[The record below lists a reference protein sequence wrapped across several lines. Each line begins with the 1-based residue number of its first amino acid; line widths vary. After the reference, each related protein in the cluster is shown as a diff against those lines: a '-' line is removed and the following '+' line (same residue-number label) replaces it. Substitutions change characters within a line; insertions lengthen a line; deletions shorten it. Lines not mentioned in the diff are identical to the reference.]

1 MFNKNGVKN
10 IDVKNMVPTK
20 MTSQVF
26 CIRCSIQL
34 QATMSTNSILTLS
47 NTMLEFVLY
56 LHRLIVSPMGSKRI
70 EKSWLKQKIDI
81 QDRLPSGKR
90 CIKHK

>member
-1 MFNKNGVKN
+1 
-10 IDVKNMVPTK
+10 

-70 EKSWLKQKIDI
+70 EKFWLKQKIDI

>member
-10 IDVKNMVPTK
+10 IDVKNIVPTT

-26 CIRCSIQL
+26 CICCSIQMS
-34 QATMSTNSILTLS
+34 TMSTNSILTLS

-56 LHRLIVSPMGSKRI
+56 LHRLIVSPMGS
-70 EKSWLKQKIDI
+70 E
-81 QDRLPSGKR
+81 
-90 CIKHK
+90 